1 MNQQIETV
9 QKLGKDS
16 FDATVKAFGVAS
28 TGTQA
33 IIVDTA
39 DYAKKTFEQGTATFE
54 KLVGAKSLDKA
65 IEIQTAYVQDAYK
78 DLVAQTAKTREL
90 YTKLAQDTLAP
101 FGVLRPTMEAA
112 ITPAKAAPRAK

>member
-1 MNQQIETV
+1 MNQQFETI

-16 FDATVKAFGVAS
+16 FDATTKAFGVAS

-33 IIVDTA
+33 IVLETA
-39 DYAKKTFEQGTATFE
+39 DYAKKSFEQGTATFE

-78 DLVAQTAKTREL
+78 DLVAQATKTREL
-90 YTKLAQDTLAP
+90 YTKLAQDTVAP
-101 FGVLRPTMEAA
+101 FSTLRSTVGAG
-112 ITPAKAAPRAK
+112 ITRAKAAPHAK